1 VLARPILFRAGPC
14 FKLLFSDRASAGPR
28 NPTYIPSTSHG
39 STVVYTIDL
48 IDTREEM
55 DEIISGLVDHAN
67 VHTCSND
74 LAQSL
79 SIGPAQ
85 HTYILHNDEPTNM
98 EEH

>member
-1 VLARPILFRAGPC
+1 
-14 FKLLFSDRASAGPR
+14 
-28 NPTYIPSTSHG
+28 
-39 STVVYTIDL
+39 
-48 IDTREEM
+48 M